1 MTQSHPLNSALV
13 LVAGATGGVGQLAVG
28 QLVMQGIPVRALTRN
43 PEKAEQL
50 FAGPTSDQQ
59 ATPLQ
64 ITQGDILNPAT
75 LPAAVEGVTH
85 IICCTGTTAF
95 PSQRWQFP
103 EPKAPGNPLD
113 WLEIYGSPQNYGE
126 IARNS
131 PQKVDAEG
139 VENLVQAAP
148 KDLQQFVLISS
159 CGILRRQQ
167 LPFSILN
174 AFGVLDA
181 KLQGETTLIQSGL
194 PYTIIRPGR
203 LIDGPY
209 TSYDLNTLIKAKT
222 KGQYDVVLGQGD
234 TLSGEASRIDVARA
248 AVECLNAPITVGKT
262 FDLINEGAR
271 PTAIDWSRLFSTLA

>member
-1 MTQSHPLNSALV
+1 MTQPHGLNSALV

-28 QLVMQGIPVRALTRN
+28 QLVAQGIPVRALTRH
-43 PEKAEQL
+43 PEKAKQL
-50 FAGPTSDQQ
+50 FAEPDLQT
-59 ATPLQ
+59 TPLQ
-64 ITQGDILNPAT
+64 ITPGDILNPVK
-75 LPAAVEGVTH
+75 LPSAVEGVTH

-103 EPKAPGNPLD
+103 EPQDPKNPLA
-113 WLEIYGSPQNYGE
+113 WLEIYGNPQNYGE

-139 VENLVQAAP
+139 VRNLVQAAP
-148 KDLQQFVLISS
+148 RDLQQFVLISS
-159 CGILRRQQ
+159 CGVLRRQQ
-167 LPFSILN
+167 LPFNILN

-181 KLQGETTLIQSGL
+181 KLQGETALIQSGL

-209 TSYDLNTLIKAKT
+209 TSYDLNTLMKAKT

-248 AVECLNAPITVGKT
+248 AVESLKASTTVGKT
-262 FDLINEGAR
+262 FDLINQGPR
-271 PTAIDWSRLFSTLA
+271 PETVDWPVLFGTLT